1 VGVARGWIT
10 LGRSMIKAAKAEVEQ
25 IERQICRLSS
35 TPNNNLGATPSSLP
49 P

>member
-1 VGVARGWIT
+1 
-10 LGRSMIKAAKAEVEQ
+10 MIKVAKAEVEQ
-25 IERQICRLSS
+25 IERHISRLSS